1 MALEAINLMFQL
13 SKPMTTLD
21 QKLQIWG
28 GACGLITASLELVGV
43 VTATTKSAS
52 HNLIKFAANSFAI
65 VGSALFAAYDFKG
78 AFDNR
83 SKDRFLAIIYVSR
96 GAAYLG
102 LAVGYTKISIDFL
115 QNIGTL
121 TNRAALIRFSG
132 MLIRTQVYRILAF
145 LGSVVWLARLNL
157 VILGLTA
164 IEIIYKAYF
173 ADNALED
180 WCKKSAFGN
189 DEVNFVNEAKEL
201 EVFNQAFVEVIGV

>member
-43 VTATTKSAS
+43 VTATVKSAS
-52 HNLIKFAANSFAI
+52 HNMIKFAANSFAI
-65 VGSALFAAYDFKG
+65 VGSAIFAWYDARAATEKWEKEKFLSMVYGLRSTAY
-78 AFDNR
+78 A
-83 SKDRFLAIIYVSR
+83 
-96 GAAYLG
+96 G
-102 LAVGYTKISIDFL
+102 LALGFTKISIDFL
-115 QNIGTL
+115 QNIGTAAK
-121 TNRAALIRFSG
+121 RPALIRFSG
-132 MLIRTQVYRILAF
+132 MLIRTQAYRILAF

-201 EVFNQAFVEVIGV
+201 EVFNQAFLEVVGL